1 MHNTCVVN
9 KLRESPKYMG
19 NPGRVSAFLALLS
32 SGSRLRNEDVEILS
46 FQFNSNAVNIKC
58 NVIEPL
64 KVMYDVKCVTSLH
77 VRIFDSDFKQRRRGR
92 RRGIS
97 DVR

>member
-1 MHNTCVVN
+1 
-9 KLRESPKYMG
+9 MG
-19 NPGRVSAFLALLS
+19 NPGRVWAFLALLS

-46 FQFNSNAVNIKC
+46 FQFDSNDVNI
-58 NVIEPL
+58 
-64 KVMYDVKCVTSLH
+64 KCVTSLH
-77 VRIFDSDFKQRRRGR
+77 VGIFNSDFKQRRRGR